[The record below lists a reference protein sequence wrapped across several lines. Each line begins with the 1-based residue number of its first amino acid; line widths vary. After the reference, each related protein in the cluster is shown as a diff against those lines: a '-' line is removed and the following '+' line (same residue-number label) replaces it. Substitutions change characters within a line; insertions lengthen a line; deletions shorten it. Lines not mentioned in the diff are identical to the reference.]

1 MLVEYSLNETLARR
15 SKYLQYSVLT
25 NAARL
30 GRTTCLQN
38 VLTGPSV
45 TRLTQ
50 IGLDCLPLVERVV
63 TFTERVSS
71 FLRVERGV
79 AFVDGG
85 EVERGPGDT
94 TRELQ
99 HRGYIRQWK
108 KQTRLVPQTV
118 TLITLNNDYLNKTNQ
133 LDLIINCRLSK
144 SIAVFV
150 DVSVVLVMQG
160 NFVMNRTLMMLMRK

>member
-1 MLVEYSLNETLARR
+1 MRHWPEQTSTF
-15 SKYLQYSVLT
+15 STDSVLT
-25 NAARL
+25 NAAWL
-30 GRTTCLQN
+30 GRTTRLQN

-71 FLRVERGV
+71 FLCVERGV

-85 EVERGPGDT
+85 EVERGPGNT
-94 TRELQ
+94 TREVQ

-108 KQTRLVPQTV
+108 KQTRLL
-118 TLITLNNDYLNKTNQ
+118 TLITLNNDYLNTTIQ
-133 LDLIINCRLSK
+133 LDLIISCRLSK

-160 NFVMNRTLMMLMRK
+160 YFVMNRTLMMLMRKWK

>member
-94 TRELQ
+94 FKFLLLSPL
-99 HRGYIRQWK
+99 G
-108 KQTRLVPQTV
+108 
-118 TLITLNNDYLNKTNQ
+118 
-133 LDLIINCRLSK
+133 LD
-144 SIAVFV
+144 FP
-150 DVSVVLVMQG
+150 
-160 NFVMNRTLMMLMRK
+160 

>member
-1 MLVEYSLNETLARR
+1 M
-15 SKYLQYSVLT
+15 
-25 NAARL
+25 
-30 GRTTCLQN
+30 
-38 VLTGPSV
+38 

-50 IGLDCLPLVERVV
+50 IDLDCLPLVERVV

-94 TRELQ
+94 TRKLQ

-108 KQTRLVPQTV
+108 KQTRLVPQAV
-118 TLITLNNDYLNKTNQ
+118 TPITLNNDYLNKTNQ

-144 SIAVFV
+144 NIAVFV

-160 NFVMNRTLMMLMRK
+160 

>member
-1 MLVEYSLNETLARR
+1 M
-15 SKYLQYSVLT
+15 
-25 NAARL
+25 
-30 GRTTCLQN
+30 
-38 VLTGPSV
+38 

-71 FLRVERGV
+71 FLRMERGV

-94 TRELQ
+94 TREVQ

-108 KQTRLVPQTV
+108 KQTRLLPHAV
-118 TLITLNNDYLNKTNQ
+118 TLITLNNDYLNTIKQ
-133 LDLIINCRLSK
+133 LDLIINCRLSEN
-144 SIAVFV
+144 IAVFV
-150 DVSVVLVMQG
+150 DVSVVLVMKG
-160 NFVMNRTLMMLMRK
+160 YFVMNRTLKLLMRK